1 MDTSQERGW
10 ATAILQPNKLGD
22 RNEISSSYFTRF
34 SDDVTEKDLWYQ
46 FKKWEDVREVFISKK
61 RNKNG
66 RRYEFARFKGVDD
79 EHILERQLD
88 SIVIGGMKLY
98 VIIPRYGRQRGGKQ
112 HEQVHR
118 NENEASRPIQKG
130 ARTNHASFAEVVARK
145 ENKNASHSR
154 EGGLSSI
161 YLEPSLDML
170 KWLSEAW
177 VGRLTNPTMFDKV
190 EDELRWDFG
199 VDISTKYLGD
209 DMVLL
214 LGLTGARAEQ
224 LIQEE
229 CHGTLPLFYSLQ
241 KWMSSLRPG
250 YRLT

>member
-1 MDTSQERGW
+1 M
-10 ATAILQPNKLGD
+10 
-22 RNEISSSYFTRF
+22 
-34 SDDVTEKDLWYQ
+34 
-46 FKKWEDVREVFISKK
+46 
-61 RNKNG
+61 G
-66 RRYEFARFKGVDD
+66 RREGGVDD

-214 LGLTGARAEQ
+214 LEVDAESASGLQADLSPVLGNPNPSLGRDVH
-224 LIQEE
+224 QEDSGG
-229 CHGTLPLFYSLQ
+229 CMKCTYWRNADTPLTSASVEEAALRRRQ
-241 KWMSSLRPG
+241 NKLTPTEASWGLRLRRNHMSR
-250 YRLT
+250 